1 MMTLTSGNY
10 HGLDANKT
18 YWSVSQFKQFDK
30 CEACGLASAR
40 GQYHREETDALLI
53 GGYVDAYFA
62 GEMDEFVSKHADT
75 MFKKNGELYAK
86 FDQANQ
92 LINTIECQPLMMEFL
107 EGEKQVIRTGELFGV
122 DWKIKMD
129 VYYNHEHVDK
139 YGVLHQGRIVDLKVV
154 KDFEPLY
161 KESFGRVS
169 WIEYWGY
176 DIQGAVYQK
185 IEQISSQ
192 RAEPLPFYIVAV
204 KKEKV
209 PDIAIIRLPQHV
221 LDTAL
226 KVVESKIDRF
236 DLIKTGEIEPN
247 RCGKCEW
254 CKSTKILTEPS
265 VYESEVE

>member
-1 MMTLTSGNY
+1 MMKNLTSSNY
-10 HGLDANKT
+10 HSLDANKT
-18 YWSVSQFKQFDK
+18 FWSVSQFKQFDR

-62 GEMDEFVSKHADT
+62 GEMDEFVGKHSDT

-86 FDQANQ
+86 FEQANQ
-92 LINTIECQPLMMEFL
+92 LINTIECQPLMMEYL

-129 VYYNHEHVDK
+129 VFNGE
-139 YGVLHQGRIVDLKVV
+139 RIVDLKVV
-154 KDFEPLY
+154 KDFEPIY
-161 KESFGRVS
+161 KEGFGRMDWVS
-169 WIEYWGY
+169 YWGY
-176 DIQGAVYQK
+176 DIQGAIYQK

-204 KKEKV
+204 TKEKT
-209 PDIAIIRLPQHV
+209 PDVAIIRLPQHV

-226 KVVESKIDRF
+226 KIVESKIDRF
-236 DLIKTGEIEPN
+236 DLVKSGEIEPV
-247 RCGKCEW
+247 RCEKCEW
-254 CKSTKILTEPS
+254 CKSTKILTEPTI
-265 VYESEVE
+265 YEVE